1 MHGINWDNTKQRPI
15 ELISAKETNK
25 KLGILPKKK
34 KTKKRSNKQ
43 NIVIKI

>member
-1 MHGINWDNTKQRPI
+1 MHGINWDNSKQRPI

-34 KTKKRSNKQ
+34 K
-43 NIVIKI
+43 IKIKIKKDQISKIL